1 MLELINAK
9 SNKKK
14 ITAMED
20 QKQSSHAPTNS
31 PTVRFCFVQINEIF
45 FSPLNGI
52 RTHNLSMIFQLQT
65 VNERLEIYLI
75 YIDKD
80 GNAEE

>member
-45 FSPLNGI
+45 FFFSLLNGVG
-52 RTHNLSMIFQLQT
+52 THNLFQLQT

-75 YIDKD
+75 YRDKD

>member
-31 PTVRFCFVQINEIF
+31 PTMRFCFVQINEIF
-45 FSPLNGI
+45 FFFSLLNGVG
-52 RTHNLSMIFQLQT
+52 THNLFQLQT

>member
-9 SNKKK
+9 SNKKN
-14 ITAMED
+14 TMED
-20 QKQSSHAPTNS
+20 QKQSSYAPTNP

-45 FSPLNGI
+45 FFPPLNGVG
-52 RTHNLSMIFQLQT
+52 THNLLMIFQLQT

>member
-45 FSPLNGI
+45 FFFSLLNGVG
-52 RTHNLSMIFQLQT
+52 THNLFQLQT

>member
-9 SNKKK
+9 SNQKK

-45 FSPLNGI
+45 FFSPLNGVG
-52 RTHNLSMIFQLQT
+52 THNLFQLQT